1 MTLERIPYDICVT
14 GTCSVCNKFIRLVAI
29 EFNPK
34 DHNTYYCRDCWS
46 ERKCKEKCTRLPVKN
61 TKTVLNGE

>member
-1 MTLERIPYDICVT
+1 MTLERIPAEICVT
-14 GTCSVCNKFIRLVAI
+14 GACSVCYKFVRLIAV

-46 ERKCKEKCTRLPVKN
+46 ERKGKENAHNYP
-61 TKTVLNGE
+61 